1 MVAITDSFFSP
12 GKMSSPVD
20 SAIHLSHIELMN
32 AGLSVRWSDESA
44 SLFHHIWLRDNCRC
58 PACGEPSIGR
68 RTLRLS
74 RIPKEIIAVS
84 ATIDRDDTLAIN
96 WSDGHQSSYSGTWL
110 KSHTYDELARKIR
123 AFSPPIWT
131 EVTRQNPPTLSFE
144 SVQQDLTT
152 FREMLHC
159 LRDFGI
165 CFLHDAPP
173 KDGPL
178 EELASRIGP
187 IQESNFGR
195 VQNMVV
201 DRTQRGI
208 ANDVDAL
215 KPHTDE
221 PYRASPPGIMLFHCI
236 QTDVTGGGSSIFL
249 DGFEIAETLR
259 AEDPEGFT
267 SLARHRQA
275 FRRHFSDD
283 VDLIAEFPVISLDEF
298 DNICGVRINDRVA
311 APLSIPSEEMPV
323 YYRGLRRLLELAEDS
338 KRMIRRSLRP
348 GDIALFDNHR
358 VLHGRT
364 TLTVHGRRWLQWA
377 QVERGDFHSTLRIT
391 ADRLQLYRDA
401 LPLLRG
407 AYG

>member
-1 MVAITDSFFSP
+1 
-12 GKMSSPVD
+12 MSNSVD
-20 SAIHLSHIELMN
+20 SAIHLSDIE
-32 AGLSVRWSDESA
+32 ATDVGLSVRWSDENVSF
-44 SLFHHIWLRDNCRC
+44 FHHIWLRDNCRC
-58 PACGEPSIGR
+58 PACGEPSTGR
-68 RTLRLS
+68 RKLRLS
-74 RIPKEIIAVS
+74 GIPKEIIAVS
-84 ATIDRDDTLAIN
+84 ATIDRDDILTIN
-96 WSDGHQSSYSGTWL
+96 WPDGHQSSYAGAWL
-110 KSHTYDELARKIR
+110 KTYTYNEDARKERI
-123 AFSPPIWT
+123 FSPPIWT
-131 EVTRQNPPTLSFE
+131 EETRQNPPILSFGD
-144 SVQQDLTT
+144 VQQDLAT

-159 LRDFGI
+159 LRDYGI
-165 CFLHDAPP
+165 CFLHNAPS
-173 KDGPL
+173 KDGTL

-195 VQNMVV
+195 VQDMVV
-201 DRTQRGI
+201 DRAERGI

-259 AEDPEGFT
+259 TEDPEGFT
-267 SLARHRQA
+267 SLTRNRQA

-298 DNICGVRINDRVA
+298 DNICGVRVNDRVA
-311 APLSIPSEEMPV
+311 APLSIPSGEIPV

-338 KRMIRRSLRP
+338 ERMIRRSLQP

-391 ADRLQLYRDA
+391 ADRLQIHRDA

>member
-1 MVAITDSFFSP
+1 MN
-12 GKMSSPVD
+12 SSVD
-20 SAIHLSHIELMN
+20 TAIHLSHIEPTD
-32 AGLSVRWSDESA
+32 AGLFVRWSDESV
-44 SLFHHIWLRDNCRC
+44 SFFHHIWLRDNCRC
-58 PACGEPSIGR
+58 SACGEPSIGR

-74 RIPKEIIAVS
+74 GIPREIIAIS
-84 ATIDRDDTLAIN
+84 TAIDRDDALTIN
-96 WSDGHQSSYSGTWL
+96 WSDGHQSSYAGAWL
-110 KSHTYDELARKIR
+110 KTYTYNEDARSDR
-123 AFSPPIWT
+123 VFSPPIWT
-131 EVTRQNPPTLSFE
+131 EETRQNPPILSFRG
-144 SVQQDLTT
+144 VQQDLAS
-152 FREMLHC
+152 FREMLLY

-173 KDGPL
+173 KDGTL

-187 IQESNFGR
+187 VQESNFGR
-195 VQNMVV
+195 VQDMVV
-201 DRTQRGI
+201 DRTERGI

-221 PYRASPPGIMLFHCI
+221 PYRASPPGILLFHCI

-259 AEDPEGFT
+259 IEDPEAFT
-267 SLARHRQA
+267 SLTRNRQA
-275 FRRHFSDD
+275 FRRHISDD
-283 VDLIAEFPVISLDEF
+283 VDLIAEFPIISLDEF

-311 APLSIPSEEMPV
+311 APLSIPSREVSV

-338 KRMIRRSLRP
+338 KRMIRRALKP

-391 ADRLQLYRDA
+391 ADRLQLHRDA

>member
-1 MVAITDSFFSP
+1 
-12 GKMSSPVD
+12 MSSSVD
-20 SAIHLSHIELMN
+20 TAIHLSHIGPTD
-32 AGLSVRWSDESA
+32 AGLSVRWSDKSV
-44 SLFHHIWLRDNCRC
+44 SFFHHIWLRDNCRC

-74 RIPKEIIAVS
+74 GIPKEIIAIS
-84 ATIDRDDTLAIN
+84 TAIDRDDALTIN
-96 WSDGHQSSYSGTWL
+96 WSDGHQSSYAGAWL
-110 KSHTYDELARKIR
+110 KTYTYNENARSDR
-123 AFSPPIWT
+123 VFSPPIWT
-131 EVTRQNPPTLSFE
+131 EDARKNPPILSFGN
-144 SVQQDLTT
+144 VQQDLAS
-152 FREMLHC
+152 FQQMLLY

-173 KDGPL
+173 KDGTL
-178 EELASRIGP
+178 EELARRIGP

-195 VQNMVV
+195 VQDMVV
-201 DRTQRGI
+201 DRTERGI

-221 PYRASPPGIMLFHCI
+221 PYRASPPGILLFHCI

-259 AEDPEGFT
+259 IEDPEGFT
-267 SLARHRQA
+267 SLTQNRQA

-283 VDLIAEFPVISLDEF
+283 VDLIAEFPIISLDEF

-311 APLSIPSEEMPV
+311 APLSIPSGEVSV

-338 KRMIRRSLRP
+338 ERMIRRTLKP

-364 TLTVHGRRWLQWA
+364 TLTVRGRRWLQWA

-391 ADRLQLYRDA
+391 ADQLQLQRDTS
-401 LPLLRG
+401 PLLRG